1 MESNGKPDRYNYL
14 RDLLGHCDMHL
25 SNPNFPT
32 EFLHIIIDQKQRC
45 KQELDLLRR
54 IDAEAMIMANVPAS
68 RLLHMNCT

>member
-1 MESNGKPDRYNYL
+1 
-14 RDLLGHCDMHL
+14 MHL

-68 RLLHMNCT
+68 RLLHMNYT